1 MPSGAVHRPASLC
14 RRFFQWIRWFAS
26 SPWRYFRPK
35 PAVGTVRRAGKGA
48 MTGER
53 MFIEVIKKK
62 AKKMIENNTQK
73 VTLDTVR
80 DMIDDGA
87 EQTRLF
93 FEN

>member
-1 MPSGAVHRPASLC
+1 
-14 RRFFQWIRWFAS
+14 
-26 SPWRYFRPK
+26 
-35 PAVGTVRRAGKGA
+35 
-48 MTGER
+48 